1 MQVYRLKIKRN
12 QCSGCGICSISCPTN
27 FNQLRS
33 KGYLSKENA
42 CLLVK
47 NGVAYD
53 IYDEK
58 RKVNCDGCG
67 ICLDC
72 CPQSVI
78 QLEIIEIE

>member
-1 MQVYRLKIKRN
+1 VV
-12 QCSGCGICSISCPTN
+12 SCPIN
-27 FNQLRS
+27 FDQLRS

-47 NGVAYD
+47 NGIAYD
-53 IYDEK
+53 IFDEK
-58 RKVNCDGCG
+58 RKANCDGCG
-67 ICLDC
+67 ICLEC